1 MNEAAMAWQDRV
13 FGSFAYVLRSRG
25 DDAERGQALVR
36 LVLVPLLCLYVV
48 PKLLGGEDRAET
60 WLKLTVAYLIA
71 YIPVSVL
78 LYRDI
83 VQRPGQF
90 HGRRLFGMANDYL
103 GMLLALAMG
112 GAATLP
118 VYAALLWVTLANGLR
133 FGPRYLIGAT
143 AAAFGVLG
151 LTSYFNS
158 CWREN
163 PDMVLTLVLTTTIV
177 PAYVL
182 TLITQIQKA
191 YHAAMEANL
200 AKSRFL
206 AQASHDLRQPIHAI
220 SLFTSCLRDAGLG
233 PREVQMVDNIDRSLE
248 SVSRLFKSLLDV
260 STLDSG
266 RVTPKIEP
274 FAVQQIV
281 DDVVRQNSQAA
292 ERAGVEL
299 RVVRSSAW
307 VQSDPSL
314 LTTMLQ
320 NVINN
325 AIKYAPGRPVVI
337 GCRRNGQTLA
347 VEVFDRGP
355 GVAAEHQPHL
365 FEEFYQVRERGD
377 RDIEGVGLG
386 LPIVKRLAALLGHTV
401 VLESRPGHGTRVT
414 LAGLPMIEPQFA
426 ERERVAQ
433 QRPVSAIDGLRVLL
447 VEDDDA
453 VLLATASLLE
463 SWGCEVDK
471 STVIPET
478 FEDCDLLITDYD
490 LGGGVTGKECIEVVR
505 GVQQWNI
512 PVVVMSGHDADR
524 VRDELG
530 DPDIPLL
537 TKPVRPAELRS
548 VVLAS
553 ALDLRE

>member
-1 MNEAAMAWQDRV
+1 MTAAAMAWQGRV
-13 FGSFAYVLRSRG
+13 FGSVADVLRSRG

-48 PKLLGGEDRAET
+48 PKLLGSEDRAEI
-60 WLKLTVAYLIA
+60 WLKLTVAYLVA

-90 HGRRLFGMANDYL
+90 HGRRLFGMANDYFC
-103 GMLLALAMG
+103 MLLAMAVG

-118 VYAALLWVTLANGLR
+118 VYATLLWVTLANGLR

-143 AAAFGVLG
+143 AAAFVALG
-151 LTSYFNS
+151 ITYYFNS
-158 CWREN
+158 YWREN
-163 PDMVLTLVLTTTIV
+163 PDMVLTLVLTTTVV

-182 TLITQIQKA
+182 TLITRIHKA

-220 SLFTSCLRDAGLG
+220 SLFTSVLRDAGLG

-266 RVTPKIEP
+266 RVTLKVEP
-274 FAVQQIV
+274 VAVQQII

-292 ERAGVEL
+292 QRAGVEL
-299 RVVRSSAW
+299 RPVASTVW
-307 VQSDPSL
+307 VETDPSL
-314 LTTMLQ
+314 LATILQ
-320 NVINN
+320 NVVNN

-337 GCRRNGQTLA
+337 GCRRRGQTVS
-347 VEVFDRGP
+347 VEVLDCGP
-355 GVAAEHQPHL
+355 GIAAEHQPHV

-377 RDIEGVGLG
+377 RDVEGVGLG
-386 LPIVKRLAALLGHTV
+386 LPIVKRLANLLGHAV
-401 VLESRPGHGTRVT
+401 ALASRPGHGTRVA
-414 LAGLPMIEPQFA
+414 LSGLPIAEPQLA
-426 ERERVAQ
+426 EREQ
-433 QRPVSAIDGLRVLL
+433 QVVRPASAMDGLRVLL
-447 VEDDDA
+447 VEDDEA
-453 VLLATASLLE
+453 VLRATASLLE
-463 SWGCEVDK
+463 SWGCEVDT
-471 STVIPET
+471 STTIPET

-490 LGGGVTGKECIEVVR
+490 LGGGVTGKECIGVVR
-505 GVQQWNI
+505 NMQQWNI

-553 ALDLRE
+553 ALDARA